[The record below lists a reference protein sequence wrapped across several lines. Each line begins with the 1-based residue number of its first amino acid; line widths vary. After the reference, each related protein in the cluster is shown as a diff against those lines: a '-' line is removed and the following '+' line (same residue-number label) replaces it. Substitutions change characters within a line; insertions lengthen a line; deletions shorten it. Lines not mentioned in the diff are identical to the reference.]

1 MGRVNMAAARPTK
14 NAEHKD
20 ANRTTLIN
28 RQTTI
33 KQHTMYGLG
42 RGRQDTYIRRPFVQM
57 QAGVLAQLVFGR
69 DLQAQDG
76 RASNVLL
83 PCVHDDDIDT
93 YIHVGRINM
102 AAARSFKNAEHTD
115 ANRTTACPHRARAG
129 MTTIHVTRY
138 PHIRQLHQ
146 QQQNAP

>member
-83 PCVHDDDIDT
+83 PCVHEACNILLIVCNQGHCRQEQFFSN
-93 YIHVGRINM
+93 YACVL
-102 AAARSFKNAEHTD
+102 
-115 ANRTTACPHRARAG
+115 TTKFGDQRAIPVNCA
-129 MTTIHVTRY
+129 
-138 PHIRQLHQ
+138 
-146 QQQNAP
+146 